1 MEKLILKEGDF
12 LVLVFSVIML
22 IIFLTAS
29 IIIFSTIQINLK
41 KIDIS
46 NNNNK
51 NELKYDYKI
60 FLDLY
65 FLNKIKF
72 ISIKI
77 DKEKMKKLDIK
88 KKLQKINFSNMKKEL
103 PSKDEVKELLK
114 KLDIEVTKFNLS
126 AEIGTEDV
134 IITSVI
140 IALLS
145 ASIGMGLAVVVK
157 DYKKEKYYYKIVPL
171 YNNKNQIKLNLNCI
185 FKVKMVHIIYII
197 YVFLKKRRVDKHER
211 TSNRRSYDY
220 SYE

>member
-77 DKEKMKKLDIK
+77 DSF
-88 KKLQKINFSNMKKEL
+88 KISL
-103 PSKDEVKELLK
+103 RH
-114 KLDIEVTKFNLS
+114 
-126 AEIGTEDV
+126 
-134 IITSVI
+134 
-140 IALLS
+140 
-145 ASIGMGLAVVVK
+145 
-157 DYKKEKYYYKIVPL
+157 KI
-171 YNNKNQIKLNLNCI
+171 
-185 FKVKMVHIIYII
+185 
-197 YVFLKKRRVDKHER
+197 
-211 TSNRRSYDY
+211 
-220 SYE
+220 

>member
-1 MEKLILKEGDF
+1 M
-12 LVLVFSVIML
+12 VLVFSIIM
-22 IIFLTAS
+22 S
-29 IIIFSTIQINLK
+29 IIILMVLILIFSTIQINLQ

-46 NNNNK
+46 NNNDK

-60 FLDLY
+60 FLNLY

-103 PSKDEVKELLK
+103 PSKDEAKKLFK
-114 KLDIEVTKFNLS
+114 KLDVEVTKFNLS

-134 IITSVI
+134 IITSAI

-145 ASIGMGLAVVVK
+145 AGIGIGLAVVIK
-157 DYKKEKYYYKIVPL
+157 DYKKEKYNYKIVPL
-171 YNNKNQIKLNLNCI
+171 YHNKNQIKLNLNSI
-185 FKVKMVHIIYII
+185 IQVKMVHIIYII
-197 YVFLKKRRVDKHER
+197 YVFFKKRRVDKHER